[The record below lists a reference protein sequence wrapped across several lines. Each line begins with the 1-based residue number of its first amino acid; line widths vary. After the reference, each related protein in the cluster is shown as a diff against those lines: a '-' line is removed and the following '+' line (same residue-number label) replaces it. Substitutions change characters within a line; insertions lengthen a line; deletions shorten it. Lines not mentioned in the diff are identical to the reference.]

1 MKGKRG
7 KLFVSHVHWPYLTDT
22 IVLEILA
29 NNQNCLCL
37 ILQFGSYMSTW
48 VVIILVQMQDS
59 MNVEVIHTC
68 PCHKDGHHIRSLF
81 AVVDVIHEVSK
92 SIDDDKTNSFV
103 LAQGVVY
110 DCNT

>member
-1 MKGKRG
+1 
-7 KLFVSHVHWPYLTDT
+7 
-22 IVLEILA
+22 
-29 NNQNCLCL
+29 
-37 ILQFGSYMSTW
+37 
-48 VVIILVQMQDS
+48 MQDS

-92 SIDDDKTNSFV
+92 AIDDNQTNSFV

-110 DCNT
+110 DCNTEFWGVLSQAPEHEAWVVLFERQTRESVNTLQDSMAVIFALFGIKIKNGTFAFR